1 MNIRADRHLCGH
13 LFFVGIAFLT
23 CAYVSD
29 LRDVFILRISG
40 SQSQE
45 MMGLTLNGL
54 KYTKSSISI
63 LPQVVHVTM
72 INNKYFI
79 FFILENVD
87 DKKCR

>member
-1 MNIRADRHLCGH
+1 
-13 LFFVGIAFLT
+13 
-23 CAYVSD
+23 
-29 LRDVFILRISG
+29 
-40 SQSQE
+40 SQE

-54 KYTKSSISI
+54 KYTKLSISI